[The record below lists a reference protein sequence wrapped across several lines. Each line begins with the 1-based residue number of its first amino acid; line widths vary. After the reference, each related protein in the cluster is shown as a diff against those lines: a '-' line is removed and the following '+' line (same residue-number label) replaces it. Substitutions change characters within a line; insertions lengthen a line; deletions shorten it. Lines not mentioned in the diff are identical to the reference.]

1 MPTLDVLLS
10 EPRIQARIDELA
22 ARLRAD
28 YAGESVL
35 LVAILKGS
43 FVFVADLCRRLGE
56 DIEVDFVQVSSYG
69 DEHRSS
75 GVVKIKKDADTSFE
89 GRNVL
94 LVEDIV
100 DTGRTLSHLRELF
113 GTRRPK
119 SLRVVALLS
128 KPDARAVPVEVEY
141 VGFDIPNEY
150 VVGYGLD
157 SAERYRNLRYVAVLR
172 ESATP

>member
-1 MPTLDVLLS
+1 MPTLDALLS
-10 EPRIQARIDELA
+10 EDQIQAKIDELA

-28 YAGESVL
+28 YSGESIL

-75 GVVKIKKDADTSFE
+75 GVVKFKKDADTSFE

-100 DTGRTLSHLRELF
+100 DTGRTLAHLRELF

-128 KPDARAVPVEVEY
+128 KPEARAVPVEVEY

-172 ESATP
+172 ESPTP

>member
-1 MPTLDVLLS
+1 MPVLDVLLD
-10 EPRIQARIDELA
+10 EERIQERIEELA

-28 YAGESVL
+28 YAGESLL

-43 FVFVADLCRRLGE
+43 FLFVADLCRRLG
-56 DIEVDFVQVSSYG
+56 DDVAIEFVQVSSYG
-69 DEHRSS
+69 DDHHSS

-100 DTGRTLSHLRELF
+100 DTGRTLAHLRELF

-172 ESATP
+172 ESPTP